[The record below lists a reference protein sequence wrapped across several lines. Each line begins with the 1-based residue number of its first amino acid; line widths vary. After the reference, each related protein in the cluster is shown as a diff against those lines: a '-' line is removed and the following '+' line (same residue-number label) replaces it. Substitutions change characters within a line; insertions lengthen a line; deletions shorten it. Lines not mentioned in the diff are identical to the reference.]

1 MSIELP
7 DRIAP
12 IPGSPD
18 TVSSRA
24 TRFTATADAILE
36 AVSGLRAAIA
46 DTSQHESKALDQL
59 AENAGQVAT
68 RLESLEGRYREAGS
82 ALSSFATDLQTAQT
96 EAMTLVREHAEATA
110 SEDRYNREI
119 DHYREQRQRTTDPM
133 EAVDLNRHLMLLT
146 QRQGA
151 QSSAAA
157 GAQARFAQIIERLRD
172 SGVAAAGRMRDAMDG
187 DGLNDGLWDN
197 FSGWV
202 AENAE
207 ILKAIHKVLQ
217 LVTTVLS
224 VLSFFLPVLAPFALA
239 AAALTAGLSLI
250 LASTGQISWVDFA
263 IDLITVATFGV
274 AAVATR
280 AIGGVMTALKGTRVA
295 RLAAQGN
302 SSALRSVTGSFNGV
316 LRGKNGLSLG
326 PVQLPSVQW
335 VREVTGAKGVFN
347 AHFLRVAESA
357 RAGAGGPL
365 DDLLLQIGREEMA
378 RIKIAF
384 GIRTAVTMPN
394 TILGSV
400 APGVAD
406 AFERIMADN
415 PVSDVV
421 DAGADWYQGVKDS
434 ATWKV
439 GS

>member
-1 MSIELP
+1 MSIDLP
-7 DRIAP
+7 DHIAP
-12 IPGSPD
+12 IPGSPA

-36 AVSGLRAAIA
+36 AVSGLRSAIA

-59 AENAGQVAT
+59 AENAGEVAT
-68 RLESLEGRYREAGS
+68 RLESLEGRYRAAGS
-82 ALSSFATDLQTAQT
+82 ALNSFATELETAQR
-96 EAMTLVREHAEATA
+96 EADSLVREHAEATA
-110 SEDRYNREI
+110 AADRYDREI
-119 DHYREQRQRTTDPM
+119 GHYREQRQRTTDPM
-133 EAVDLNRHLMLLT
+133 EAVDLNQHLTLLN

-151 QSSAAA
+151 QASAAA
-157 GAQARFAQIIERLRD
+157 GAQARFSQIVERLRNA
-172 SGVAAAGRMRDAMDG
+172 GVDAAGRMQDAMDG
-187 DGLNDGLWDN
+187 DGLNDGMWDN

-207 ILKAIHKVLQ
+207 ILKAIHKILQ
-217 LVTTVLS
+217 IVTMVLS
-224 VLSFFLPVLAPFALA
+224 VLSFFIPVLAPIALA
-239 AAALTAGLSLI
+239 VAAVTAGLSLI

-274 AAVATR
+274 AAIATR
-280 AIGGVMTALKGTRVA
+280 AIGGIMNAIKGTRVA

-316 LRGKNGLSLG
+316 LRGKNGVNLG
-326 PVQLPSVQW
+326 RVQLPSVQW
-335 VREVTGAKGVFN
+335 AKEVNAAKGITN
-347 AHFLRVAESA
+347 AHFVRIAQSA

-365 DDLLLQIGREEMA
+365 DDMLVRMGQEEIR

-384 GIRTAVTMPN
+384 GARTAITMPN
-394 TILGSV
+394 TIANN
-400 APGVAD
+400 APAVGEYLD
-406 AFERIMADN
+406 RIMPDN
-415 PVSDVV
+415 PVSNGI
-421 DAGADWYQGVKDS
+421 DAGVGWYQDVKDS